1 MNYKGIYFDDDSGE
15 KFQCPETGAHFE
27 YFDMYRRLQKIKKS
41 REKIDK
47 SESSIEN
54 TQKLASKSKAKLQKV
69 VDPEPVQ

>member
-69 VDPEPVQ
+69 VDPEPV

>member
-54 TQKLASKSKAKLQKV
+54 THKLASKSKAKLQKV
-69 VDPEPVQ
+69 VDPEPV

>member
-1 MNYKGIYFDDDSGE
+1 VNYKGIYFDDDSGE

-69 VDPEPVQ
+69 VDPEPV